1 MLFQKPS
8 VRWMVVGLGNP
19 GLAYER
25 SRHNIGFR
33 TIDLLCRQ
41 KGCRAERLRAKAL
54 TGICEFAG
62 ERVLL
67 VKPVTYMNLSGLAVR
82 ALADDYKIPAERI
95 LVIFDD
101 ISLPV
106 GKLRVRPSG
115 SAGGHNGVKSL
126 IAALDSQ
133 SFPRIKIGVGAKPH
147 PDYDLADW
155 VLSDFTAQ
163 EETLLLS
170 ALARALEAAEAV
182 ISCGVPEAMNR
193 FNGNGN

>member
-1 MLFQKPS
+1 MLFQKAS
-8 VRWMVVGLGNP
+8 VQWMVVGLGNP
-19 GLAYER
+19 GLPYER

-33 TIDLLCRQ
+33 AIDLLCRQ
-41 KGCRAERLRAKAL
+41 KSYRADRLRSKAL

-62 ERVLL
+62 DRVLL

-82 ALADDYKIPAERI
+82 ALADYYKIPPEHI

-126 IAALDSQ
+126 IAELGSQ

-155 VLSDFTAQ
+155 VLSSFTAQ
-163 EETLLLS
+163 EETLLMPV
-170 ALARALEAAEAV
+170 LARALEAAESV
-182 ISCGVPEAMNR
+182 IAHGVSETMNR
-193 FNGNGN
+193 FNGN